1 MSDPSSRM
9 AWRAGGD
16 AGQGLR
22 RAAGLVGFITL
33 ILTGCGGNEPPP
45 DRGAAGSGVAGPDPR
60 GPVDRVTRAMVFEG
74 ARIVVGDGGWLE
86 RGTIVVEGGQISQVG
101 PADRVEVPEDAVRTD
116 LSGRTIIPALIDAH
130 AHLGY
135 EGYEGWGASYYSRD
149 NLVEHLERYAY
160 YGFGA
165 VLSAGSDPLE
175 LALEIQRAQ
184 RDGEIGGARFLF
196 AAGMA
201 PPGQGP
207 NDRFLEHTEAV
218 AARTAAPV
226 VRGIGSPEEGRGA
239 VREVAERGID
249 FVKVWVDDRGGS
261 QTKLSPEHYR
271 SVIAEAHDRGLD
283 VLVHQQSAQDM
294 HDLIAAGVDGFL
306 HGRLGPDL
314 DWGLARRLADSGAFL
329 VPNLGLGE
337 LRRERIGADPFLR
350 DAVRAGVADRLLER
364 PEATPGPASREA
376 ELGAALGRLIEA
388 GATIV
393 LGTDAGAI
401 PDHFFGYTGHRELEI
416 LVRLGMTPMQALVA
430 GTGAAAAALHL
441 EDMGVLAPGLRADF
455 VVLGAD
461 PLEDIRNTRRIEA
474 VFLGGQ
480 RVDRDRLR
488 AGWTDAR

>member
-1 MSDPSSRM
+1 MIRVDGEDGRIPDPSLARSPIRLHLAHAGVLRLSILRRPRLGVVLDM
-9 AWRAGGD
+9 SNPSAKPVGKAGGE
-16 AGQGLR
+16 AGQGFR
-22 RAAGLVGFITL
+22 RAAGLVALVAL
-33 ILTGCGGNEPPP
+33 ILTGCGGNDPPP
-45 DRGAAGSGVAGPDPR
+45 DGGAAGVGVAGSDPR
-60 GPVDRVTRAMVFEG
+60 GPFGGATRAMVFEG
-74 ARIVVGDGGWLE
+74 ARIVLGDGGLLE
-86 RGTIVVEGGQISQVG
+86 RGTIVVEGGRIAQVG
-101 PADRVEVPEDAVRTD
+101 AADRVEVSEDAVRID

-149 NLVEHLERYAY
+149 NLAEHLDRYAY

-175 LALEIQRAQ
+175 LALEVQRAQ

-249 FVKVWVDDRGGS
+249 FVKIWVDDRGGS
-261 QTKLSPEHYR
+261 QTKLSPENYR

-314 DWGLARRLADSGAFL
+314 DSGLARRLADSGAFL
-329 VPNLGLGE
+329 VPNLSLGE
-337 LRRERIGADPFLR
+337 LRRERIGADPF
-350 DAVRAGVADRLLER
+350 
-364 PEATPGPASREA
+364 
-376 ELGAALGRLIEA
+376 
-388 GATIV
+388 
-393 LGTDAGAI
+393 
-401 PDHFFGYTGHRELEI
+401 
-416 LVRLGMTPMQALVA
+416 
-430 GTGAAAAALHL
+430 
-441 EDMGVLAPGLRADF
+441 
-455 VVLGAD
+455 
-461 PLEDIRNTRRIEA
+461 
-474 VFLGGQ
+474 
-480 RVDRDRLR
+480 
-488 AGWTDAR
+488 